1 MFEHIGRT
9 LQNGIFL
16 EQDRDSLVDGT
27 SDMSN
32 NEILYDRDG
41 NVVGEDDV
49 AKGLKEIMEYHMNKL
64 KKSLVIMGVL
74 AKTEDKE

>member
-1 MFEHIGRT
+1 
-9 LQNGIFL
+9 
-16 EQDRDSLVDGT
+16 
-27 SDMSN
+27 MSN

-41 NVVGEDDV
+41 NVVGEDDI

-74 AKTEDKE
+74 AKTEDKEWGRDIIIEKDVAYKQGELSLYGTKC

>member
-1 MFEHIGRT
+1 
-9 LQNGIFL
+9 
-16 EQDRDSLVDGT
+16 
-27 SDMSN
+27 MSN
-32 NEILYDRDG
+32 NEILYNIDG
-41 NVVGEDDV
+41 SVIGEDDV